1 MRIIK
6 DKEPIF
12 ETDKYDVILVGT
24 SIYDTLYNG
33 FQGKMANKYPY
44 IAEENNKQTYAD
56 SRRLGTRL
64 TIERKNMPVISLLY
78 ICRYPQKHKMT
89 LDYDALKQCL
99 ETAALEFKGK
109 RILTTVLGG
118 TVFDGK
124 GNKKRVL
131 NMMAKAFE
139 GLDVDVYDYK
149 QVLLKEEENLKRKEL
164 TEIGVTDKQKRIEI
178 LKQLY
183 LIPSDGKK

>member
-1 MRIIK
+1 MKIIK

-12 ETDKYDVILVGT
+12 ETEKYDVILVGT
-24 SIYDTLYNG
+24 SICDTLYNG
-33 FQGKMANKYPY
+33 FQAKIANKYPY
-44 IAEENNKQTYAD
+44 ISEENHKQPYAD

-64 TIERKNMPVISLLY
+64 TVKRENNPIISLLY
-78 ICRYPQKHKMT
+78 ICRYPQKLKMT
-89 LDYDALKQCL
+89 LDYSALKQCL
-99 ETAALEFKGK
+99 ETAALEFKNK
-109 RILTTVLGG
+109 RVLTTVLGG
-118 TVFDGK
+118 TIFDGK
-124 GNKKRVL
+124 GNKKRII

-149 QVLLKEEENLKRKEL
+149 QTYIIKETNAKMKEL
-164 TEIGVTDKQKRIEI
+164 TEIGVTDSQKRIEI

>member
-1 MRIIK
+1 MIIIK

-12 ETDKYDVILVGT
+12 ETEKYDVILVGT

-33 FQGKMANKYPY
+33 FQGKMVNKYPY
-44 IAEENNKQTYAD
+44 ISEENHKQTYAD

-64 TIERKNMPVISLLY
+64 TIVKKNMPIISLLY
-78 ICRYPQKHKMT
+78 ICHYPLKNKTT
-89 LDYDALKQCL
+89 LDYDALKRCL
-99 ETAALEFKGK
+99 DTAALEFKGK

-124 GNKKRVL
+124 GNKKRIL
-131 NMMAKAFE
+131 NMMSKAFE
-139 GLDVDVYDYK
+139 KLDVDVYDYK
-149 QVLLKEEENLKRKEL
+149 QTYIKEEAKTKRKEL
-164 TEIGVTDKQKRIEI
+164 TEIGVTDSQKRIEI

-183 LIPSDGKK
+183 LIPADGKK

>member
-6 DKEPIF
+6 DKDPIF
-12 ETDKYDVILVGT
+12 ETEKYDVILVGT
-24 SIYDTLYNG
+24 SICDTLYNG

-44 IAEENNKQTYAD
+44 ISEENHKQSYAD

-64 TIERKNMPVISLLY
+64 TVKRKGNPIISLLY
-78 ICRYPQKHKMT
+78 ICRYPRKMKLT
-89 LDYDALKQCL
+89 LDYSALKQCL

-131 NMMAKAFE
+131 NLMSKAFE
-139 GLDVDVYDYK
+139 GLDVEVYDYK
-149 QVLLKEEENLKRKEL
+149 QTYINEEAKTKRKEL
-164 TEIGVTDKQKRIEI
+164 TEIGVTDSQKRIDI

-183 LIPSDGKK
+183 LIPADGKK

>member
-1 MRIIK
+1 MIIIK

-12 ETDKYDVILVGT
+12 ETEKYDVILVGT

-33 FQGKMANKYPY
+33 FQGKMVNKYPY
-44 IAEENNKQTYAD
+44 ISEENHKQTYAD

-64 TIERKNMPVISLLY
+64 TIVKKNMPIISLLY
-78 ICRYPQKHKMT
+78 ICHYPLKNKTT
-89 LDYDALKQCL
+89 LDYDALKRCL
-99 ETAALEFKGK
+99 DTAALEFKCK

-124 GNKKRVL
+124 GNKKRIL
-131 NMMAKAFE
+131 NMMSKAFE
-139 GLDVDVYDYK
+139 KLDVDVYDYK
-149 QVLLKEEENLKRKEL
+149 QTYIKEEAKTKRKEL
-164 TEIGVTDKQKRIEI
+164 TEIGVTDSQKRIEI

-183 LIPSDGKK
+183 LIPADGKK